1 MKYIFGLVYVLVL
14 ATQLPHVWYSYASL
28 EAGDIPLAHVTALGA
43 AVAFE
48 MATGIFTFRIVNG
61 SRRAWTKR
69 GLAFFIVASVVANGY
84 YYGVW
89 PFLFDFLMPVFAMLA
104 LPGALAL
111 FAEEFGTEVKREERE
126 AKRAERKAET
136 TKAAGA
142 TVATPALPFACE
154 YPGCERAFASQQA
167 LAGHSKAHTNG
178 RARVVAGGNGNGV
191 TVAEVA
197 DGR

>member
-14 ATQLPHVWYSYASL
+14 ATQLPHIWYAYASL
-28 EAGDIPLAHVTALGA
+28 EAADIPLAHITAIGA

-48 MATGIFTFRIVNG
+48 LATGIFTFRIVCG

-69 GLAFFIVASVVANGY
+69 GLAFFIAASVVANGY

-111 FAEEFGTEVKREERE
+111 FAEEFGTEVKREERD
-126 AKRAERKAET
+126 AKRAERQAERT
-136 TKAAGA
+136 IA
-142 TVATPALPFACE
+142 PAVSVEVVDDWECAVCH
-154 YPGCERAFASQQA
+154 RSFASQQA
-167 LAGHSKAHTNG
+167 LAGHMKAHNNG
-178 RARVVAGGNGNGV
+178 RERTPVRELQ
-191 TVAEVA
+191 EV
-197 DGR
+197 GS